1 MRGNMPDTIRLSHI
15 IECIDNIELALQ
27 DVTFDDFFEDAVIR
41 AAVVHWLTVVGE
53 AARYVSEETKN
64 RYTDI
69 EWKRMVGMRNVMV
82 HRYFDIDYLAIWKA
96 TILLKDLKTKLK
108 AIKLE

>member
-1 MRGNMPDTIRLSHI
+1 
-15 IECIDNIELALQ
+15 
-27 DVTFDDFFEDAVIR
+27 
-41 AAVVHWLTVVGE
+41 
-53 AARYVSEETKN
+53 VSEETKN

-108 AIKLE
+108 AIKLG